1 MVDVAE
7 HVYDDDPA
15 RGHPDVRTR
24 LADANYFLL
33 GNGLIQAAVQHAP
46 RGEGTALGLLIMDPD
61 SLRKKR
67 DALTM
72 HPASGL
78 ETSAV
83 HLVTA
88 TADVSPLISALTV
101 AWQPDAHVPTVIA
114 SWGARGFTVQ
124 ERFYCPSASRA
135 RLAREV
141 TITNRGAEPQ
151 VGWVRTSVPG
161 TTVMPRFSVKP
172 GARTRVWLVYDL
184 DPAAAALRLTAAATD
199 PVEAEARATWA
210 ALADIRFDDPV
221 LDHLFR
227 VSRAQLPA
235 AVSARGRLDG
245 SIWQYNREWVRDQ
258 ALIAL
263 ALTQVGHRGLAAT
276 MLRRLATEF
285 VTAEGAT
292 LDSSEVR
299 SRSDVELDQNGV
311 LLHVLHEYTAW
322 TGDVA
327 LVTDLWDRLVA
338 IAEYPLR
345 PEFRHGPS
353 GMLSGSREFWERHAA
368 HGIEPGLELAYQMF
382 VSLGLASAAGL
393 ARRVGRTAEAAR
405 WEQAAGELRDAML
418 AHPLYALCD
427 TRGFVKRRTLDGPV
441 QETIS
446 ALPGA
451 GLPPGVPLAS
461 DGPHLLNPDT
471 CCVLPIAFG
480 MVDPTAPVSRATLAN
495 IESLWNQDWDSG
507 GYGRYHVSSEPDS
520 PGAWPFASVFVA
532 RALVEAGE
540 SARAWRILRWLS
552 ATAGSV
558 SGAWFEFNGPRI
570 APPFPQVGIIPWTWA
585 ELVVLIVHHILGV
598 RPEAAGIRIRP
609 RLLAGTRGVD
619 ANIPVRD
626 GWLRLELRADPA
638 APADA
643 SFLVPYRAG
652 DMNLVARVRTLP

>member
-7 HVYDDDPA
+7 HVYDDDPE

-46 RGEGTALGLLIMDPD
+46 RGQGTPLALLVMDPEK
-61 SLRKKR
+61 LRKKR

-72 HPASGL
+72 HAASGL

-184 DPAAAALRLTAAATD
+184 DPATAALRLTAAATD

-258 ALIAL
+258 AFIAL

-276 MLRRLATEF
+276 LLRRLATEF

-382 VSLGLASAAGL
+382 VSLGLASAARL
-393 ARRVGRTAEAAR
+393 ARLVGRTAEAAR

-461 DGPHLLNPDT
+461 GGPHLLNPDT

-480 MVDPTAPVSRATLAN
+480 MVDATAPVSRATLAN
-495 IESLWNQDWDSG
+495 IESLWNQAWDGG

-520 PGAWPFASVFVA
+520 PGAWPFASVVVA

-540 SARAWRILRWLS
+540 STRAWRILRWLS
-552 ATAGSV
+552 TTAGSV

-598 RPEAAGIRIRP
+598 RPEAAGIRVRP

-652 DMNLVARVRTLP
+652 DMSLVARVRTLP

>member
-7 HVYDDDPA
+7 HVYDDDPQ

-24 LADANYFLL
+24 LAGVNYFLL

-67 DALTM
+67 DALNM

-227 VSRAQLPA
+227 ASRAQLPA

-276 MLRRLATEF
+276 LLRRLATEF

-393 ARRVGRTAEAAR
+393 ARRVGRTADAAR

-495 IESLWNQDWDSG
+495 IESLWNQDWDGG

-540 SARAWRILRWLS
+540 STRAWRILRWLS
-552 ATAGSV
+552 TTAGSV

-585 ELVVLIVHHILGV
+585 ELVVLVVHHILGV

>member
-7 HVYDDDPA
+7 HVYDDDPEL
-15 RGHPDVRTR
+15 GHPDVRTR
-24 LADANYFLL
+24 LAGANYFLL

-46 RGEGTALGLLIMDPD
+46 RGEGTPLALLVMDPEK
-61 SLRKKR
+61 LRKKR

-72 HPASGL
+72 HPAFGL

-114 SWGARGFTVQ
+114 AWGARGFTVQ

-161 TTVMPRFSVKP
+161 STVMPRFSVKP

-184 DPAAAALRLTAAATD
+184 DPATAAVRVTAAATD
-199 PVEAEARATWA
+199 PVEADARASWA
-210 ALADIRFDDPV
+210 ALADVRFDDPV

-227 VSRAQLPA
+227 ASRAQLSA

-258 ALIAL
+258 ALIAI

-299 SRSDVELDQNGV
+299 SRDDVELDQNGV
-311 LLHVLHEYTAW
+311 LLHALHEYAVW
-322 TGDVA
+322 TGDIG

-345 PEFRHGPS
+345 AEFRHGPS

-382 VSLGLASAAGL
+382 VSLGLASAARL
-393 ARRVGRTAEAAR
+393 ARFLGRAAEAAR

-418 AHPLYALCD
+418 AHPVYALCD

-441 QETIS
+441 QEAIS
-446 ALPGA
+446 ALPGS
-451 GLPPGVPLAS
+451 GLPPAVPLACA
-461 DGPHLLNPDT
+461 GPHLLNPDT

-480 MVDPTAPVSRATLAN
+480 MVDATAPVSRATLAN

-540 SARAWRILRWLS
+540 STRTWRILRWLT
-552 ATAGSV
+552 ATAGSA

-585 ELVVLIVHHILGV
+585 ELLVLVVHHVLGV
-598 RPEAAGIRIRP
+598 RPEAGGIRVRP

-619 ANIPVRD
+619 AKIPVRD
-626 GWLRLELRADPA
+626 GWLRLELRADPS

-643 SFLVPYRAG
+643 SFLVPYQAG
-652 DMNLVARVRTLP
+652 DMSLVARVRTLP

>member
-67 DALTM
+67 DALNM

-88 TADVSPLISALTV
+88 TADVSPLINALTV
-101 AWQPDAHVPTVIA
+101 AWQTDAHVPTVIA

-227 VSRAQLPA
+227 ASRAQLPA

-258 ALIAL
+258 AFIAL

-405 WEQAAGELRDAML
+405 WEQAAVELRDAML

-495 IESLWNQDWDSG
+495 IESLWNQDWDGG

-540 SARAWRILRWLS
+540 STRAWRILRWLS
-552 ATAGSV
+552 TTAGSV

>member
-24 LADANYFLL
+24 LAGVNYFLL

-61 SLRKKR
+61 RLRKKR

-72 HPASGL
+72 HPAFGL
-78 ETSAV
+78 ETSVV
-83 HLVTA
+83 HLVTS
-88 TADVSPLISALTV
+88 TSDVSPLLSALAV
-101 AWQPDAHVPTVIA
+101 AWQPDAPVPTVVA

-141 TITNRGAEPQ
+141 TITNRSTELQ
-151 VGWVRTSVPG
+151 VGWLRTSVPDS
-161 TTVMPRFSVKP
+161 TVMPRIFVKP
-172 GARTRVWLVYDL
+172 GARMRVWLVYDL
-184 DPAAAALRLTAAATD
+184 DAATGGLRLTAAATD
-199 PVEAEARATWA
+199 PTEADAHTAWA
-210 ALADIRFDDPV
+210 GLADVRFDEPA

-227 VSRAQLPA
+227 ASRAQLPA

-258 ALIAL
+258 ACIAL
-263 ALTQVGHRGLAAT
+263 ALTQLGCRRVAVT

-299 SRSDVELDQNGV
+299 SRDDVELDQNGV
-311 LLHVLHEYTAW
+311 LLYVLGEYVAW

-327 LVTDLWDRLVA
+327 LVADLWDRIVA

-368 HGIEPGLELAYQMF
+368 HGIEPGLEMVYQMF
-382 VSLGLASAAGL
+382 VSLGLASAARL
-393 ARRVGRTAEAAR
+393 ARQLGREPEAQR
-405 WEQAAGELRDAML
+405 WEASAGGLRDAMG
-418 AHPLYALCD
+418 AHPIYALCD
-427 TRGFVKRRTLDGPV
+427 ARGIIKRRTLEGPV

-446 ALPGA
+446 ASPGS
-451 GLPPGVPLAS
+451 GLPSGVPLAS
-461 DGPHLLNPDT
+461 EQPHLLNPDT

-480 MVDPTAPVSRATLAN
+480 MVDAGAPVSLATLAA
-495 IESLWNQDWDSG
+495 IESLWNQAWEGG

-532 RALVEAGE
+532 RALVEAGD
-540 SARAWRILRWLS
+540 SARVWRILRWLAATHGS
-552 ATAGSV
+552 A

-585 ELVVLIVHHILGV
+585 ELVLLLIHHVLGV
-598 RPEAAGIRIRP
+598 RPDADGIRVRP
-609 RLLAGTRGVD
+609 RLLAGMRGVD
-619 ANIPVRD
+619 ARIPVRD
-626 GWLRLELRADPA
+626 GWLRLELRADPT
-638 APADA
+638 APAES
-643 SFLVPYRAG
+643 SFLIPYQTG
-652 DMNLVARVRTLP
+652 DMTLVARVRTLP

>member
-7 HVYDDDPA
+7 HVYDDDPG

-24 LADANYFLL
+24 LAGANYFLL

-61 SLRKKR
+61 HLRKKR

-72 HPASGL
+72 HPGSGL
-78 ETSAV
+78 ETSVV
-83 HLVTA
+83 HLVTER
-88 TADVSPLISALTV
+88 ADVSPLINALTV
-101 AWQPDAHVPTVIA
+101 SWQPDAPVPTVIA
-114 SWGARGFTVQ
+114 AWGARGFTVQ

-141 TITNRGAEPQ
+141 TITNRGTELQ

-161 TTVMPRFSVKP
+161 STVMPRFSVKP

-184 DPAAAALRLTAAATD
+184 DPAIAAVRLTAAATD
-199 PVEAEARATWA
+199 PGEVEARATWA
-210 ALADIRFDDPV
+210 ALADVQFDDPV

-227 VSRAQLPA
+227 ASRAQLPA
-235 AVSARGRLDG
+235 AVSARGRMDG

-258 ALIAL
+258 AFIAL
-263 ALTQVGHRGLAAT
+263 ALTQLGDRRLAAAI
-276 MLRRLATEF
+276 LRRLATEF

-299 SRSDVELDQNGV
+299 SRDDVELDQNGV
-311 LLHVLHEYTAW
+311 LLCVLGEYAAW

-327 LVTDLWDRLVA
+327 LVKDLWDRVAA

-345 PEFRHGPS
+345 PEFRHEPS

-368 HGIEPGLELAYQMF
+368 HGIEPGLEMVYQMF
-382 VSLGLASAAGL
+382 VSLGLTSAARLARQLGHEQEAERWEASASDL
-393 ARRVGRTAEAAR
+393 REAM
-405 WEQAAGELRDAML
+405 G
-418 AHPLYALCD
+418 AHPAYALCE
-427 TRGFVKRRTLDGPV
+427 TRGIIKRRTLDGPV

-446 ALPGA
+446 PLPGS

-461 DGPHLLNPDT
+461 NGPHLLNPDT
-471 CCVLPIAFG
+471 CCVLPIVFG
-480 MVDPTAPVSRATLAN
+480 LVDPQSPLARATLAGVD
-495 IESLWNQDWDSG
+495 SLWNQAWDGG

-532 RALVEAGE
+532 RALVEAGD
-540 SARAWRILRWLS
+540 SARAWRVLRWLA
-552 ATAGSV
+552 ATDGGA

-585 ELVVLIVHHILGV
+585 ELVTFFIHHVLGIRPEPGGV
-598 RPEAAGIRIRP
+598 RVRP
-609 RLLAGTRGVD
+609 RLLAGMRGVD
-619 ANIPVRD
+619 ARIPVRN

-638 APADA
+638 ATEHA
-643 SFLVPYRAG
+643 SFLVPYQDG
-652 DMNLVARVRTLP
+652 DMTVVARVRTLP

>member
-7 HVYDDDPA
+7 HVYDDDPE

-46 RGEGTALGLLIMDPD
+46 RGQGTPLALLVMDPEK
-61 SLRKKR
+61 LRKKR

-480 MVDPTAPVSRATLAN
+480 MVDPTSPVSRATLAN
-495 IESLWNQDWDSG
+495 IESLWNQDWDGG

-540 SARAWRILRWLS
+540 STRAWRILRWLS
-552 ATAGSV
+552 TTAGSV

-598 RPEAAGIRIRP
+598 RPEAAGIRVRP

>member
-67 DALTM
+67 DALNM

-88 TADVSPLISALTV
+88 TADVSPLINALTV
-101 AWQPDAHVPTVIA
+101 AWQTDAHVPTVIA

-184 DPAAAALRLTAAATD
+184 DPATAALRLTAAATD

-227 VSRAQLPA
+227 ASRAQLPA

-405 WEQAAGELRDAML
+405 WEQAAVELRDAML

-540 SARAWRILRWLS
+540 STRAWRILRWLS
-552 ATAGSV
+552 TTAGSV

-585 ELVVLIVHHILGV
+585 ELVVLVVHHILGV
-598 RPEAAGIRIRP
+598 RPEAAGIRVRP

>member
-1 MVDVAE
+1 
-7 HVYDDDPA
+7 
-15 RGHPDVRTR
+15 
-24 LADANYFLL
+24 
-33 GNGLIQAAVQHAP
+33 
-46 RGEGTALGLLIMDPD
+46 
-61 SLRKKR
+61 
-67 DALTM
+67 
-72 HPASGL
+72 
-78 ETSAV
+78 
-83 HLVTA
+83 

-227 VSRAQLPA
+227 ASRAQLPA

-258 ALIAL
+258 AFIAL

-276 MLRRLATEF
+276 LLRRLATEF

-405 WEQAAGELRDAML
+405 WEQAAVELRDAML

-480 MVDPTAPVSRATLAN
+480 MVDPTSPVSRATLAN
-495 IESLWNQDWDSG
+495 IESLWNQDWDGG

-540 SARAWRILRWLS
+540 STRAWRILRWLS
-552 ATAGSV
+552 TTAGSV

-585 ELVVLIVHHILGV
+585 ELVVLVVHHILGV
-598 RPEAAGIRIRP
+598 RPEAAGIRVRP

>member
-67 DALTM
+67 DALNM

-88 TADVSPLISALTV
+88 TADVSPLINALTV
-101 AWQPDAHVPTVIA
+101 AWQTDAHVPTVIA

-184 DPAAAALRLTAAATD
+184 DPATAALRLTAAATD

-227 VSRAQLPA
+227 ASRAQLPA

-405 WEQAAGELRDAML
+405 WEQAAVELRDAML

-585 ELVVLIVHHILGV
+585 ELVVLVVHHILGV
-598 RPEAAGIRIRP
+598 RPEAAGIRVRP

>member
-7 HVYDDDPA
+7 HVYDDDPE

-46 RGEGTALGLLIMDPD
+46 RGQGTPLALLVMDPEK
-61 SLRKKR
+61 LRKKR

-88 TADVSPLISALTV
+88 TADVSPLINALTV

-184 DPAAAALRLTAAATD
+184 DPATAAVRLTAAATD

-227 VSRAQLPA
+227 ASRAQLPA

-540 SARAWRILRWLS
+540 STRAWRILRWLS
-552 ATAGSV
+552 TTAGSV

-585 ELVVLIVHHILGV
+585 ELVVLVVHHILGV
-598 RPEAAGIRIRP
+598 RPEAAGIRVRP

>member
-7 HVYDDDPA
+7 HVYDDDPE

-46 RGEGTALGLLIMDPD
+46 RGQGTPLALLVMDPEK
-61 SLRKKR
+61 LRKKR

-227 VSRAQLPA
+227 ASRAQLPA
-235 AVSARGRLDG
+235 AVSAGGRLDG

-258 ALIAL
+258 AFIAL

-276 MLRRLATEF
+276 LLRRLATEF

-540 SARAWRILRWLS
+540 STRAWRILRWLS

-585 ELVVLIVHHILGV
+585 ELVVLVVHHILGV
-598 RPEAAGIRIRP
+598 RPEAAGIRVRP

-652 DMNLVARVRTLP
+652 DMSLVARVRTLP